1 MHGIYFSFEERI
13 GCAEAARP
21 HAGHANPTCIL
32 AARLNARGCVSFW
45 RRMHGSAAPS
55 KPGAAA
61 GQKSTPRGFR
71 QSASMHGV
79 CVYHL
84 TAICSRAPT
93 ASSQPSRMHFGTD
106 STCICFPHSGL
117 GVWGHVGP
125 LHGGLGTHK
134 PLRHNPLECI
144 SARILNASGPRARV
158 WECEAMLSF
167 YTAIWAR
174 TNRFV
179 TNLTNAFRH

>member
-13 GCAEAARP
+13 GCAKAARP
-21 HAGHANPTCIL
+21 HAGHTNPTCIL
-32 AARLNARGCVSFW
+32 AACLNARGCVSFW

-55 KPGAAA
+55 KPGGAVA
-61 GQKSTPRGFR
+61 GQKSTPRAFW
-71 QSASMHGV
+71 QSASMHGA

-84 TAICSRAPT
+84 TAICARANRFVTTLTNAFRHGFYMHLLPALGFGSAGPCWAFTWRFGHAQT

-106 STCICFPHSGL
+106 SKRMRSPCSGL
-117 GVWGHVGP
+117 GRG
-125 LHGGLGTHK
+125 
-134 PLRHNPLECI
+134 
-144 SARILNASGPRARV
+144 
-158 WECEAMLSF
+158 AMLGL
-167 YTAIWAR
+167 YMLIWAR